1 MKLTVCPENTEDTE
15 WNFVLDPDDCML
27 SIDEKLLLEP
37 GTHFLGRLVKKC
49 RHGTFSARVS
59 LYI

>member
-27 SIDEKLLLEP
+27 NIDEK
-37 GTHFLGRLVKKC
+37 
-49 RHGTFSARVS
+49 
-59 LYI
+59 